1 MKKHKVTTMLLIV
14 FVASVGV
21 LHAQLDPECYAKGVA
36 AEKSTGSLDYGLYV
50 YLECLREKGILFY

>member
-1 MKKHKVTTMLLIV
+1 MLLIV